1 MIGETIRLIRVYND
15 KKLTEVAR
23 ELDVSAGYLSEIEND
38 KKRPT
43 LEFIERYAKHFDV
56 RPSAILFFDEE
67 LTKDPSAKNSA
78 KNFMRSKM
86 LKFLRVFEHAR
97 P

>member
-23 ELDVSAGYLSEIEND
+23 ELDVSPGYLSEIENE

-56 RPSAILFFDEE
+56 RPSAILFFNEE
-67 LTKDPSAKNSA
+67 LNSDPSEKATT
-78 KNFMRSKM
+78 KNFIRTKM
-86 LKFLRVFEHAR
+86 LKFLQVFEHAK

>member
-1 MIGETIRLIRVYND
+1 MIGEAIRLIRVYND

-23 ELDVSAGYLSEIEND
+23 ELSVSPGYLSEIEND

-43 LEFIERYAKHFDV
+43 LEFIEKYAKYFEV

-67 LTKDPSAKNSA
+67 LTKNPGTKSATKD
-78 KNFMRSKM
+78 FMRTKM
-86 LKFLRVFEHAR
+86 LKFLQVFEHAR